1 MLIFMPK
8 ISHYSAVSDKMKAT
22 VDNNIKGAISKFV
35 PDDDNVSA
43 FIEDELACQTPGVT
57 SYITFTRE
65 RELSSI
71 SQLDIFGEY
80 IASIEALYSSAK
92 KFTLD
97 FKKMKMPDIKLLYTD
112 KNAYIKQYIKFYIE
126 RAHDCIRTLLQDEEK
141 VALVFTFR
149 GKNDNPIV
157 PVAEE
162 NDQILYIYCDIE
174 TGVIHGMYSG
184 IWVNVEMVE
193 QILGGIY
200 HARRERK
207 Q

>member
-1 MLIFMPK
+1 MPK
-8 ISHYSAVSDKMKAT
+8 ISHYTAVSKNMKHT
-22 VDNNIKGAISKFV
+22 VDNNIKGTIAKLV
-35 PDDDNVSA
+35 PSDDGVSV
-43 FIEDELACQTPGVT
+43 FIEDECACQILDIN
-57 SYITFTRE
+57 SYLTFTRE

-71 SQLDIFGEY
+71 SQLDIYGDY
-80 IASIEALYSSAK
+80 IARIEALHGVARKY
-92 KFTLD
+92 TLD
-97 FKKMKMPDIKLLYTD
+97 FKKMKMPDIRLMYTD
-112 KNAYIKQYIKFYIE
+112 KDAYIKQYIKFYVE
-126 RAHDCIRTLLQDEEK
+126 RANDCIKTLLQDEEK

-157 PVAEE
+157 PSAEE
-162 NDQILYIYCDIE
+162 NDQILYIYCDME

-193 QILGGIY
+193 KILGGIY